1 MLCHQTSIT
10 IQAPNDA
17 WAAGSYIVA
26 LTLDGTPAQCSLQ
39 IPDPSPVGGVQGSCG
54 ANAALTFRLI
64 TVDSCLPVAC
74 SGSNGTPC
82 KSMGGCAPIPG
93 RFRMVLGIGA
103 MPAKLGLDLSVDGNA
118 LMNETIAPM
127 QTTTEPNGA
136 GCGTCTNAS
145 ATLSIAGG

>member
-1 MLCHQTSIT
+1 
-10 IQAPNDA
+10 
-17 WAAGSYIVA
+17 
-26 LTLDGTPAQCSLQ
+26 
-39 IPDPSPVGGVQGSCG
+39 
-54 ANAALTFRLI
+54 
-64 TVDSCLPVAC
+64 
-74 SGSNGTPC
+74 
-82 KSMGGCAPIPG
+82 
-93 RFRMVLGIGA
+93 MVLGIGA